1 MLWSAA
7 GAGAAILGSL
17 EVEACN
23 GCGFSFGSGCSGSSD
38 TNMFGGKKANRR
50 DVVKTVQLWEE

>member
-7 GAGAAILGSL
+7 GAGAAILSSL

-23 GCGFSFGSGCSGSSD
+23 GCGFSFGNHVDSERLGAQKA
-38 TNMFGGKKANRR
+38 GGGALER
-50 DVVKTVQLWEE
+50 TC